1 VRDASW
7 LGVECGISFTNFFV
21 VSPTGKTHF
30 IMTTK
35 NTKTGFAAFEAKE
48 IKVAQQ
54 LQVKG
59 GDGGTQGII
68 GTEDVIAMKTTP

>member
-1 VRDASW
+1 MER
-7 LGVECGISFTNFFV
+7 GISFTNFFV
-21 VSPTGKTHF
+21 VTPTRENF
-30 IMTTK
+30 IIMTTK

-59 GDGGTQGII
+59 GDGGFI
-68 GTEDVIAMKTTP
+68 GDEDVVISKIPTP

>member
-1 VRDASW
+1 
-7 LGVECGISFTNFFV
+7 
-21 VSPTGKTHF
+21 
-30 IMTTK
+30 MTTK
-35 NTKTGFAAFEAKE
+35 NTKTGFAAFEGKE

-68 GTEDVIAMKTTP
+68 GSDDVANMRTTP